1 MKFAVVIVASLSAA
15 ITVVPSI
22 AASFDRRSSAFTPP
36 KVVINTRTFL
46 KSTSK
51 GPSTETVDKT
61 LVDTDEGAKHDV
73 FDPLSGSEPAL
84 IRNNNNE
91 VWVPQRARP
100 RRNRKSPAIR
110 NMVRENIVTPSN
122 FIYPLFIH
130 DEDYNHKIES
140 MPGCERHSL
149 ESMLNEVGEAYRYG
163 VKTFVLFPKVP
174 DELKTNLGVEAYNPN
189 GIVHRAIRMIK
200 DKYPDSVVCTDV
212 ALDPYSDQGHDGVV
226 EDGEILN
233 DVTITQ
239 LCKQAVSQARAGA
252 DVVAPSDMMDGR
264 VGAIRDALDSE
275 GFTNVSILAYTA
287 KYASAYYGPF
297 RDALDSHPGFGD
309 KKTYQQDPSNG
320 REALIEAALDAS
332 EGADMLMVKP
342 GMPYLDVI
350 RRLKDNSNLPIA
362 AYHVSGEY
370 AMIKAACERGWL
382 EEKDVVLETLTC
394 FKRAGADIILTYY
407 AKQAAKWMA
416 EDGLF

>member
-1 MKFAVVIVASLSAA
+1 MKFYTALFLASLVNNACAFSAVAPSSAA
-15 ITVVPSI
+15 SATGNPEPV
-22 AASFDRRSSAFTPP
+22 DRSLIGIDSDP
-36 KVVINTRTFL
+36 
-46 KSTSK
+46 
-51 GPSTETVDKT
+51 
-61 LVDTDEGAKHDV
+61 DT
-73 FDPLSGSEPAL
+73 FDPTSGESPAL
-84 IRNNNNE
+84 IRNNNDQ

-100 RRNRKSPAIR
+100 RRNRKSATMR
-110 NMVRENIVTPSN
+110 GMVRENIVTPSN

-130 DEDYNHKIES
+130 EEDYNQAIES

-149 ESMLNEVGEAYRYG
+149 QSMLREVGEAYDVG

-174 DELKTNLGVEAYNPN
+174 DALKTNLGVEAYNPE
-189 GIVHRAIRMIK
+189 GIVPRALRLIK
-200 DKYPDSVVCTDV
+200 AAYPDSIVCTDV

-226 EDGEILN
+226 EDGKILN
-233 DVTITQ
+233 DVTINQ
-239 LCKQAVSQARAGA
+239 LCKQAVCQARAGS

-264 VGAIRDALDSE
+264 VKAIRDALDSE
-275 GFTNVSILAYTA
+275 GFTDVSILSYTA

-309 KKTYQQDPSNG
+309 KKTYQQDPANG
-320 REALIEAALDAS
+320 REALIEAALDAA

-350 RRLKDNSNLPIA
+350 RRLKDASNLPIA

-382 EEKDVVLETLTC
+382 NEKDVVMETLTC

-407 AKQAAKWMA
+407 AKQAAQWIE
-416 EDGLF
+416 EDGLY

>member
-1 MKFAVVIVASLSAA
+1 MKLRPYINPTSFSLC
-15 ITVVPSI
+15 
-22 AASFDRRSSAFTPP
+22 SS
-36 KVVINTRTFL
+36 
-46 KSTSK
+46 
-51 GPSTETVDKT
+51 
-61 LVDTDEGAKHDV
+61 H
-73 FDPLSGSEPAL
+73 
-84 IRNNNNE
+84 
-91 VWVPQRARP
+91 PQ
-100 RRNRKSPAIR
+100 
-110 NMVRENIVTPSN
+110 
-122 FIYPLFIH
+122 
-130 DEDYNHKIES
+130 
-140 MPGCERHSL
+140 
-149 ESMLNEVGEAYRYG
+149 
-163 VKTFVLFPKVP
+163 
-174 DELKTNLGVEAYNPN
+174 
-189 GIVHRAIRMIK
+189 
-200 DKYPDSVVCTDV
+200 
-212 ALDPYSDQGHDGVV
+212 DGR
-226 EDGEILN
+226 ILN
-233 DVTITQ
+233 DETINQ

-275 GFTNVSILAYTA
+275 GFTDVSILAYTA

-309 KKTYQQDPSNG
+309 KKTYQQDPANG

-350 RRLKDNSNLPIA
+350 RRLKDNSDLPIA

-407 AKQAAKWMA
+407 AKQAAQWMRD
-416 EDGLF
+416 DGMF

>member
-1 MKFAVVIVASLSAA
+1 
-15 ITVVPSI
+15 
-22 AASFDRRSSAFTPP
+22 
-36 KVVINTRTFL
+36 
-46 KSTSK
+46 
-51 GPSTETVDKT
+51 
-61 LVDTDEGAKHDV
+61 
-73 FDPLSGSEPAL
+73 
-84 IRNNNNE
+84 
-91 VWVPQRARP
+91 
-100 RRNRKSPAIR
+100 
-110 NMVRENIVTPSN
+110 MVKENLVTPAN

-130 DEDYNHKIES
+130 EENYCQNIES

-149 ESMLNEVGEAYRYG
+149 EHMLVEVEEAMRYG
-163 VKTFVLFPKVP
+163 VKTFVLFPKVA
-174 DELKTNLGVEAYNPN
+174 DELKTNYGVEAYNPN
-189 GIVHRAIRMIK
+189 GIVPRAVSLIK
-200 DKYPDSVVCTDV
+200 SKFPEATVCTDV

-226 EDGEILN
+226 EDGKILN
-233 DVTITQ
+233 DVTINQ
-239 LCKQAVSQARAGA
+239 LCKQVICQARAGA

-275 GFTNVSILAYTA
+275 GFTDVSILAYTA

-309 KKTYQQDPSNG
+309 KKTYQQYPSNG
-320 REALIEAALDAS
+320 REALIEALLDEA

-342 GMPYLDVI
+342 GMPYLDII

-370 AMIKAACERGWL
+370 SMLKAAVEKGWL
-382 EEKDVVLETLTC
+382 NEKDVVLETLTC

-416 EDGLF
+416 EDGLY

>member
-1 MKFAVVIVASLSAA
+1 MKLFTALTLTSLFAGA
-15 ITVVPSI
+15 
-22 AASFDRRSSAFTPP
+22 SAFSAVAPS
-36 KVVINTRTFL
+36 NT
-46 KSTSK
+46 
-51 GPSTETVDKT
+51 GNTEPVDKSLT
-61 LVDTDEGAKHDV
+61 GIDSSDDV
-73 FDPLSGSEPAL
+73 FDPTGGDNSAL
-84 IRNNNNE
+84 IRNNNEE

-100 RRNRKSPAIR
+100 RRNRKSATMR
-110 NMVRENIVTPSN
+110 GMVRENIVTPSN

-130 DEDYNHKIES
+130 EEDYNQVIPS

-149 ESMLNEVGEAYRYG
+149 ENMLKEVGEAYNVG

-174 DELKTNLGVEAYNPN
+174 DELKTNLGQEAYNPE
-189 GIVHRAIRMIK
+189 GIVPRALRLIK
-200 DKYPDSVVCTDV
+200 AAYPDCIVCTDV

-226 EDGEILN
+226 ENGKILN
-233 DVTITQ
+233 DVTINQ
-239 LCKQAVSQARAGA
+239 LCKQAVCQAKAGS
-252 DVVAPSDMMDGR
+252 DIVAPSDMMDGR

-275 GFTNVSILAYTA
+275 GFTDVSILSYTA

-309 KKTYQQDPSNG
+309 KKTYQQDPANG
-320 REALIEAALDAS
+320 REALIEAALDAA

-342 GMPYLDVI
+342 GMPYLDII
-350 RRLKDNSNLPIA
+350 RRLKDATPLPVA

-382 EEKDVVLETLTC
+382 DEKDVVMETLTC

-407 AKQAAKWMA
+407 AKQAAQWIEK
-416 EDGLF
+416 DGLY

>member
-1 MKFAVVIVASLSAA
+1 MKFTTTILCISFGAT
-15 ITVVPSI
+15 TV
-22 AASFDRRSSAFTPP
+22 SAFSPSLISSNS
-36 KVVINTRTFL
+36 KLQLYAEASSDAVDRSL
-46 KSTSK
+46 KGIDDAADHS
-51 GPSTETVDKT
+51 
-61 LVDTDEGAKHDV
+61 V
-73 FDPLSGSEPAL
+73 FDPLTGSRPAL
-84 IRNNNNE
+84 IRNNNEE
-91 VWVPQRARP
+91 VWVPQRKRP
-100 RRNRKSPAIR
+100 RRNRKSAAMR
-110 NMVRENIVTPSN
+110 NMVQECIVRPSN

-130 DEDYNHKIES
+130 DEDSNQSIES
-140 MPGCERHSL
+140 MPGCQRHSL
-149 ESMLNEVGEAYRYG
+149 PSMLKEVGESYDLG

-174 DELKTNLGVEAYNPN
+174 DELKTNLGIEAYNPN

-200 DKYPDSVVCTDV
+200 EKYPESLVCTDV

-226 EDGEILN
+226 EDGKILN
-233 DVTITQ
+233 DVTINQ

-252 DVVAPSDMMDGR
+252 DIVAPSDMMDGR

-275 GFTNVSILAYTA
+275 GFTDVSILAYTA

-320 REALIEAALDAS
+320 REALIEAALDAQ
-332 EGADMLMVKP
+332 EGADALMVKP

-350 RRLKDNSNLPIA
+350 RRLRDNSDLPIA

-382 EEKDVVLETLTC
+382 DEKAVVLETLTC

-407 AKQAAKWMA
+407 AKQAAQWMKD
-416 EDGLF
+416 DGLF

>member
-1 MKFAVVIVASLSAA
+1 MKFCTALILASLVNSAA
-15 ITVVPSI
+15 AFSAVAPTSSVP
-22 AASFDRRSSAFTPP
+22 ATGNPEPVDRSM
-36 KVVINTRTFL
+36 
-46 KSTSK
+46 K
-51 GPSTETVDKT
+51 GIDNDPTT
-61 LVDTDEGAKHDV
+61 
-73 FDPLSGSEPAL
+73 FDPTDGDSPAL
-84 IRNNNNE
+84 IRNNKDQ

-100 RRNRKSPAIR
+100 RRNRKSATMR
-110 NMVRENIVTPSN
+110 GMVRENIVTPSN

-130 DEDYNHKIES
+130 DKDYNTAIES

-149 ESMLNEVGEAYRYG
+149 ESMLREVGEAYNLG

-174 DELKTNLGVEAYNPN
+174 DELKTNLGVEAYNPE
-189 GIVHRAIRMIK
+189 GIVPRALRLIK
-200 DKYPDSVVCTDV
+200 AAYPDSIVCTDV

-226 EDGEILN
+226 EDGKILN
-233 DVTITQ
+233 DVTINQ
-239 LCKQAVSQARAGA
+239 LCKQAVCQARAGS

-264 VGAIRDALDSE
+264 VKAIRDALDSE
-275 GFTNVSILAYTA
+275 GFTDVSILSYTA

-309 KKTYQQDPSNG
+309 KKTYQQDPANG
-320 REALIEAALDAS
+320 REALIEAALDAA

-350 RRLKDNSNLPIA
+350 RRLKDASNLPIA

-382 EEKDVVLETLTC
+382 NEKDVVMETLTC

-407 AKQAAKWMA
+407 AKQAAQWIA
-416 EDGLF
+416 EDGLY

>member
-1 MKFAVVIVASLSAA
+1 
-15 ITVVPSI
+15 
-22 AASFDRRSSAFTPP
+22 
-36 KVVINTRTFL
+36 
-46 KSTSK
+46 
-51 GPSTETVDKT
+51 
-61 LVDTDEGAKHDV
+61 
-73 FDPLSGSEPAL
+73 
-84 IRNNNNE
+84 
-91 VWVPQRARP
+91 
-100 RRNRKSPAIR
+100 
-110 NMVRENIVTPSN
+110 MVRENIVTPSN

-130 DEDYNHKIES
+130 DEDFNTEIPS

-149 ESMLNEVGEAYRYG
+149 DSMVREVGEAYDLG

-174 DELKTNLGVEAYNPN
+174 DELKTNLGVEAYNPD

-200 DKYPDSVVCTDV
+200 EKYPDSVVCTDV

-226 EDGEILN
+226 EDGKILN
-233 DVTITQ
+233 DVTINQ

-264 VGAIRDALDSE
+264 VGAIRDALDS
-275 GFTNVSILAYTA
+275 
-287 KYASAYYGPF
+287 
-297 RDALDSHPGFGD
+297 HPGFGD
-309 KKTYQQDPSNG
+309 KKTYQQDPANG

-350 RRLKDNSNLPIA
+350 RRLKDATPLPVA

-370 AMIKAACERGWL
+370 AMIKAACEKGWL

-407 AKQAAKWMA
+407 AKQAAQWMKD
-416 EDGLF
+416 DGLY